1 MKLEDMT
8 DKMLEQRITTLK
20 TLITAA
26 FVGIICVL
34 LLMWERAVSEGE
46 YRRLNARLEQLEQ
59 MHELSPREETPHTGG
74 RNHE

>member
-34 LLMWERAVSEGE
+34 LLLWERAVSEVE
-46 YRRLNARLEQLEQ
+46 YKRLNARLEQLEQ
-59 MHELSPREETPHTGG
+59 AHGYAIDSPAHNTGH
-74 RNHE
+74 NE